1 MQIENGATLSPL
13 DAEQMTPVGRA
24 MERGAKKS
32 AQYLLQIGKPTW
44 TLIHMDFLIVWY
56 AWIFKESILAI
67 IYMNKWFKF
76 CPRWYGWKRVKSG
89 WLDIDQAV
97 FLACL
102 QTETRLRSI
111 RKQGQFSVF
120 LTRQTW
126 KLNDLYRSERTP
138 FFSYVPTR
146 VDERWRSLTIAK
158 RPESRRFDK
167 NYQCRIHQ
175 TTRHVKFEPVQ
186 MLSKIDENL
195 SSFDNIPLGF
205 ILEKTLSLREQL
217 QVFMFQLSK
226 GKARIWPSGPC
237 SRILSWFP

>member
-1 MQIENGATLSPL
+1 M
-13 DAEQMTPVGRA
+13 
-24 MERGAKKS
+24 
-32 AQYLLQIGKPTW
+32 
-44 TLIHMDFLIVWY
+44 
-56 AWIFKESILAI
+56 
-67 IYMNKWFKF
+67 
-76 CPRWYGWKRVKSG
+76 KSG

-97 FLACL
+97 SLACL

-205 ILEKTLSLREQL
+205 ISEKTLSLREQL

-237 SRILSWFP
+237 SRILSWFPSYEATPRSIFSPLDGMPGHRRGIPSVKFSVPIYTPWWRQTVWE